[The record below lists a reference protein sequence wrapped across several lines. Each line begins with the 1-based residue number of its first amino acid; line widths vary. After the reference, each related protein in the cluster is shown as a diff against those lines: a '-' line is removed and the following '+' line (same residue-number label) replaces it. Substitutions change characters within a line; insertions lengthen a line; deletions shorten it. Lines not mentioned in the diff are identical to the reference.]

1 MVLEEPLL
9 ALRPESAHLP
19 RVIEDSKPSGKFEL
33 VTTRMGALSIRDNV
47 SREIMHN
54 PVGPWLEANSLYI
67 EQSRLQRRLGEDLNS
82 ELVIFDVGLGA
93 AANALAAL
101 HCARA
106 LAVRRPL
113 RLVSF

>member
-1 MVLEEPLL
+1 MTEN
-9 ALRPESAHLP
+9 
-19 RVIEDSKPSGKFEL
+19 SKPSDKFEI

-47 SREIMHN
+47 SQEIMHN
-54 PVGPWLEANSLYI
+54 PVGPWIEANSLYI
-67 EQSRLQRRLGEDLNS
+67 EQSKLRRRLVEDLTT

-93 AANALAAL
+93 AANALAVL

-113 RLVSF
+113 RLVSFERDLELLQFALDNANSFS